1 MSSEIFLTLI
11 NNMALLVLLG
21 LAYDLLYARKRSQQH
36 FQQSSQRSSQDKE
49 SRHTSSSLITG
60 LILGMFA
67 VIIMLLPWQF
77 SSGIVFDTRSI
88 LLCIAGLFFGL
99 LPTII
104 TAAAAVAVRII
115 QGGSGVLTGTLVIL
129 FSAAAGLLWKYIW
142 RGKSNL
148 YGFLSVYTLGWV
160 VHAGMLLLML
170 TLPKT
175 SVIPLLKQLTIPLF
189 IIYPLGTAFLG
200 SLFKMRM
207 DQSAFAEK
215 LQQANERLHVTF
227 RSIGDGVIAA
237 DMQGNIEL
245 MNASAE
251 HLTQWTQDQ
260 AQGKPFHE
268 VFRITD
274 SRTNQEIENP
284 LQRGLQTGKT
294 VDLPAHTKLTA
305 KDGTEYQIADSGA
318 PIRDLHGEI
327 IGFVMI
333 FRNITQEYQ
342 MREEIKAS
350 RNLYQSIFQNT
361 GTAACIWDENGTI
374 TLANTQFAALTGYSL
389 EEITGKKTWMEFAA
403 AENLPKMKEQH
414 DLRRKNREK
423 ALKNYEFTLIDKNGQ
438 RKNIHLYI
446 DMIPGT
452 NKSIASLL
460 DISTERQ
467 LEMELRNTISLLRS
481 LIDSMPD
488 LVFYKTPDGYYQGC
502 NRSFEAFTG
511 KKEQEIT
518 GSTDYDL
525 FDAETADFFRF
536 HDRTMF
542 AKMEATRNEEWVTY
556 PDGKKVLLDTIKTP
570 YRNADG
576 EVIGLLGLGRDIT
589 ELRKVVEEKDQL
601 SSQLNQLQ
609 KMDSIGR
616 LAGGIA
622 HDFNNMLNVI
632 HGYTELSLSMLA
644 ETDPLHQNLIEILN
658 ASERSAEITKKLLTF
673 ARKQNNNPVM
683 LDMNAEMNS
692 MLNMLRRLIGEN
704 IHLDLFP
711 GEQLQPIKADQTQ
724 FYQVVTNLCI
734 NARDAIDGSGRISI
748 RTENTVIDDNYC
760 ADYVGCIPGEYA
772 LLTVS
777 DDGCG
782 MDKETQEKI
791 FEPFFTTKETGA
803 GTGLGLSTVY
813 GIVEQNNGFIHC
825 YSEPGE
831 GTSFKVYFPC
841 YTESGKTDRHA
852 AIEDIPRG
860 HHETI
865 LVVEDED
872 TIRML
877 TKYILENIDYQVIT
891 AETPSEAVQLAEK
904 HKDSIDLL
912 ITDVIMPEMNGKELS
927 NTLRKVISDLKVLY
941 ISGYTADVFTGRGVL
956 EEGMHFLEK
965 PFSKSEIAKK
975 IRNVL
980 LH

>member
-1 MSSEIFLTLI
+1 MSSEIFLTLV

-21 LAYDLLYARKRSQQH
+21 LAYDLLAYQRYSQLGKTRK
-36 FQQSSQRSSQDKE
+36 
-49 SRHTSSSLITG
+49 TYSSLITG
-60 LILGMFA
+60 LILSLIV
-67 VIIMLLPWQF
+67 VIIMLFPWQF
-77 SSGIVFDTRSI
+77 RSGIVFDTRSI
-88 LLCIAGLFFGL
+88 LLCISGLFFGL
-99 LPTII
+99 LPTFIT
-104 TAAAAVAVRII
+104 TAAAVVVRIV

-160 VHAGMLLLML
+160 VHTGMLLLML

-175 SVIPLLKQLTIPLF
+175 SIIPLLKQLTIPLF

-237 DMQGNIEL
+237 DIHGNIEL

-251 HLTQWTQDQ
+251 QLTQWTQEQ
-260 AQGKPFHE
+260 AQGKPFNE
-268 VFRITD
+268 VFRIAD
-274 SRTNQEIENP
+274 SRTDLQIENP
-284 LQRGLQTGKT
+284 LQRGLQTGET
-294 VDLPAHTKLTA
+294 VNLSDHTKLTA

-318 PIRDLHGEI
+318 PIRDNHGEI
-327 IGFVMI
+327 VGFVVV

-350 RNLYQSIFQNT
+350 KNLYQSIFQNT
-361 GTAACIWDENGTI
+361 GTAACIWDEHGTI

-403 AENLPKMKEQH
+403 AEDLQRMKEQH
-414 DLRRKNREK
+414 ALLRKNRDK
-423 ALKNYEFTLIDKNGQ
+423 ALKEYEFTLIDKNGQ

-452 NKSIASLL
+452 SERIASLL

-467 LEMELRNTISLLRS
+467 LEKELRNTISLLRS
-481 LIDSMPD
+481 LIDSIPD

-502 NRSFEAFTG
+502 NPSFEAFTG
-511 KKEQEIT
+511 KKEQEII

-525 FDAETADFFRF
+525 FDTVTADLFRF
-536 HDRTMF
+536 HDKSMF
-542 AKMEATRNEEWVTY
+542 AKMETIRNEEWVTY

-570 YRNADG
+570 YKNADG
-576 EVIGLLGLGRDIT
+576 EVIGLLGVGRDIT

-601 SSQLNQLQ
+601 SDQLNQLQ

-632 HGYTELSLSMLA
+632 HGYTELSLSTLA
-644 ETDPLHQNLIEILN
+644 ETDPLYQNLAEILN

-673 ARKQNNNPVM
+673 ARKQSNNPII
-683 LDMNAEMNS
+683 LDMNAELRS

-704 IHLDLFP
+704 IQLDLIP
-711 GEQLQPIKADQTQ
+711 GDQLWQIKTDQTQ
-724 FYQVVTNLCI
+724 FYQVITNLCI

-748 RTENTVIDDNYC
+748 RTENIVIDDNYC
-760 ADYVGCIPGEYA
+760 ADYVGCIPGDYA

-777 DDGCG
+777 DNGCG
-782 MDKETQEKI
+782 MDKETREKI
-791 FEPFFTTKETGA
+791 FEPFFTTKEAGE

-813 GIVEQNNGFIHC
+813 GIVEQNSGLIHC

-831 GTSFKVYFPC
+831 GTSFRVYFPR
-841 YTESGKTDRHA
+841 YFDSGKADSHA
-852 AIEDIPRG
+852 VLRDIPRG

-865 LVVEDED
+865 LVVEDEQ

-891 AETPSEAVQLAEK
+891 AETPHEAVQLAEK
-904 HKDSIDLL
+904 HKDSIELL
-912 ITDVIMPEMNGKELS
+912 ISDVIMPEMNGKELS
-927 NTLRKVISDLKVLY
+927 ITLRSIIPHLKVLY
-941 ISGYTADVFTGRGVL
+941 ISGYTADVFAGRGIL

-975 IRNVL
+975 IRNVISDT
-980 LH
+980 